1 MINHPSRIFS
11 VGWLKHPLKFRQRLV
26 NTSFHLDVITY
37 PYLKN
42 SNKNPTSF
50 STPSLSEWR
59 FIFIPRV
66 SPCALLSISLH
77 RTGDNLSQTARI
89 CAKPLGIV
97 LFQSLLKIG
106 PVRLYHVNNCVV
118 LRKQSFNCMWVNA
131 MACVNGHSGRFWS
144 TKRLLAPWYSLT
156 GPIFKSSGINRA
168 MTDLCNSWSRKPMD
182 SFGWGFCFDISTL
195 KRFHNY

>member
-26 NTSFHLDVITY
+26 NTSFHLGVITY

-118 LRKQSFNCMWVNA
+118 LQKQSFIVCGLTQWPALTDIV
-131 MACVNGHSGRFWS
+131 VVSGVQSVYWPHDIVWQDQFS
-144 TKRLLAPWYSLT
+144 KAVGSIEPWLISVIHEA
-156 GPIFKSSGINRA
+156 G
-168 MTDLCNSWSRKPMD
+168 SRWIL
-182 SFGWGFCFDISTL
+182 SVEGFVLIYQL
-195 KRFHNY
+195 